1 MLMSDLS
8 SLEQKKKILAQK
20 KARLQKYE
28 ALLKAQERKE
38 KLSHRIKVGE
48 LAEKAGID
56 KLDPD
61 VLLGAFIDLSKR
73 LNNETEKDRWK
84 QLSRDHNQAPS
95 LNSIS

>member
-1 MLMSDLS
+1 MSDLS

-38 KLSHRIKVGE
+38 KLSHRIKIGE

-56 KLDPD
+56 KLDSD
-61 VLLGAFIDLSKR
+61 ALLGAFMELSERMTDLTIKEHWIK
-73 LNNETEKDRWK
+73 LGTLKK
-84 QLSRDHNQAPS
+84 
-95 LNSIS
+95 IY